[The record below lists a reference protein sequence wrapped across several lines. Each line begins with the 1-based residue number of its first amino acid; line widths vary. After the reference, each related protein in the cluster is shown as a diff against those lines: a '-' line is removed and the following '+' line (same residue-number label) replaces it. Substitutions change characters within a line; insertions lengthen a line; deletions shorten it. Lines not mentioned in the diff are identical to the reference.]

1 VLAVLCHHI
10 VDEARLARLI
20 FSYCR
25 KKDRVDVSIY
35 LDLLNQRAV
44 ESDFILKYSRSC
56 RLTHQ
61 STKNKNSTVL
71 KQRMVDAQ
79 VYVQDEKW

>member
-1 VLAVLCHHI
+1 
-10 VDEARLARLI
+10 
-20 FSYCR
+20 
-25 KKDRVDVSIY
+25 VDVTIY
-35 LDLLNQRAV
+35 LDLLKQRAV

-61 STKNKNSTVL
+61 STKNKNSSVL

-79 VYVQDEKW
+79 VFEADEKW